1 MHRLPTAATPD
12 RRSVMSEERAR
23 ILQMISQGKITA
35 EEGVRLLNALREASP
50 APSSPAAGAARW
62 FRVRVTDMAT
72 GRVKVNVNLP
82 LSLVKAGMKMGA
94 RFSPEMDELNWKELA
109 AAIQEGAS
117 GKIVDVED
125 QDDGEKVEVYVE

>member
-1 MHRLPTAATPD
+1 
-12 RRSVMSEERAR
+12 MSEERAR

-50 APSSPAAGAARW
+50 APPSPAGAARW
-62 FRVRVTDMAT
+62 FRVRVIDMAT

-94 RFSPEMDELNWKELA
+94 RFSPEMDELNWEELA

-125 QDDGEKVEVYVE
+125 QDGGEKVEVYVE